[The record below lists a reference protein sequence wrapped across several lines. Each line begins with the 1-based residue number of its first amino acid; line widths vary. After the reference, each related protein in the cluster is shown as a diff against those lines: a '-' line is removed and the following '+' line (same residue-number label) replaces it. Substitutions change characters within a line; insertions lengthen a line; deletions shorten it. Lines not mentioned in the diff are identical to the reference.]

1 MDLFAIVNPL
11 SGAGANPDAAAERT
25 ALLMRHFVE
34 AGITGGVHVTERRG
48 HATELAAGAIA
59 LGARV
64 VLAWGGDGTINEI
77 ASVVTGTET
86 SLAVVPAG
94 SGNGFARDLG
104 IPWAPGSAIDV
115 AIRGRDRAI
124 DAGVIDGRLFFNMAG
139 IGVDAAI
146 AEQFNVHG
154 KLGRRGLG
162 PYVRI
167 GLRECFRYKARHY
180 RVTLDGDS
188 FEADALVIAFANG
201 REYGNH
207 IRLAP
212 SARMDDGR
220 LEAIIAEDRPPI
232 SRLLA
237 ARHLALGTADRAP
250 RIIRRSVISAV
261 VETDGE
267 IPYHVDG
274 EIGRARDRVEV
285 RIRPGALKVR
295 VPLVR

>member
-1 MDLFAIVNPL
+1 MDVFAIVNPL
-11 SGAGANPDAAAERT
+11 SGAGASPDAAAQRT
-25 ALLMRHFVE
+25 ALLMRQFVQ

-59 LGARV
+59 QGARV

-77 ASVVTGTET
+77 ASVVTGTTT
-86 SLAVVPAG
+86 SLAIVPAG
-94 SGNGFARDLG
+94 SGNGFAGDLA
-104 IPWAPGSAIDV
+104 IPLDPRSAIDV

-124 DAGVIDGRLFFNMAG
+124 DAGEIDGRLFFNIAG

-146 AEQFNVHG
+146 AEQFNVQG
-154 KLGRRGLG
+154 RLGRRGLG
-162 PYVRI
+162 AYVRI
-167 GLRECFRYKARHY
+167 GLRECFRYRARHY
-180 RVTLDGDS
+180 RVKLDG
-188 FEADALVIAFANG
+188 EPLATDALVIAFANG

-212 SARMDDGR
+212 KARMDDGK
-220 LEAIIAEDRPPI
+220 LEAIVVDDRPPV

-250 RIIRRSVISAV
+250 RVTRRSVTSGI

-267 IPYHVDG
+267 ILYHVDG
-274 EIGRARDRVEV
+274 EIGRARNRVEI
-285 RIRPGALKVR
+285 RIRPRALKVR